1 MIPCLEVL
9 GCPWFQLSARQVE
22 LDMDQE
28 DDEDEPSQRIGH
40 FAEMLER
47 WKEKKE
53 QLRQDMKK
61 SREELK
67 QDTCVESLEFPCPQ
81 L

>member
-1 MIPCLEVL
+1 MSLVL
-9 GCPWFQLSARQVE
+9 ALRQVE

-67 QDTCVESLEFPCPQ
+67 QDTLALNPLEFPGSPQ